1 MTKHWILAGFLASA
15 LAAGCGDRGTPNEQN
30 FEENTVGAP
39 GEGTG
44 GEAGQPGTA
53 AEPAPPVAVGEDSR
67 TTVPPPGVT
76 RREVPPRSEAGSP
89 RPAAPA
95 PGATEATPDR
105 PAARTEEAPARARFR
120 ELTIP
125 AGTALPLELTTALS
139 TRTATVEAPVS
150 ARLAN
155 GVIIDGATVLP
166 AGTVFTG
173 EVIDVQRPGRVEGR
187 ARLSIRFTEARVNG
201 AREEIRTNPIT
212 FEGEAT
218 RGEDATKIGAGA
230 GIGAIIGGIAG
241 GGDGAAKGAAIGGA
255 AGTAAVLATRGR
267 EVELASGTDLAATV
281 ATSAT
286 IQVENR

>member
-1 MTKHWILAGFLASA
+1 MMAPLLGAVLAVS
-15 LAAGCGDRGTPNEQN
+15 CGDRGTTDRQN
-30 FEENTVGAP
+30 LEENQAAVPA
-39 GEGTG
+39 EGTG
-44 GEAGQPGTA
+44 GTVSQPGA
-53 AEPAPPVAVGEDSR
+53 PDEPAAPPVAVGEDSR
-67 TTVPPPGVT
+67 TTVPPPGTT
-76 RREVPPRSEAGSP
+76 RREAPPRSETGAT
-89 RPAAPA
+89 RPAAESARTPEATSAAPA
-95 PGATEATPDR
+95 PAP
-105 PAARTEEAPARARFR
+105 APARARFIER
-120 ELTIP
+120 TIP

-139 TRTATVEAPVS
+139 STTATVETPVS

-155 GVIIDGATVLP
+155 GVIIDGVTVLP
-166 AGTVFTG
+166 AGTVFSG
-173 EVIDVQRPGRVEGR
+173 QVIDVQRPGRVEGR

-201 AREEIRTNPIT
+201 AREDIRTNPIT

-267 EVELASGTDLAATV
+267 DVELASGADLAATV

-286 IQVENR
+286 LQVEND